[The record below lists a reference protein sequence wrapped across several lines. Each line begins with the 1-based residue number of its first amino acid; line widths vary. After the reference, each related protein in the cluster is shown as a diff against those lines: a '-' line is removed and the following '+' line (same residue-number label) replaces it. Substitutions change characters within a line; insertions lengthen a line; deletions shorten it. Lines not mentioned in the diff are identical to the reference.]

1 MPNLQAPASTE
12 KKIWPASKG
21 RTVEGTS
28 VSFRCVAYAH
38 AQFTHTPACW
48 PFFLRGGSLVAREK
62 ARGGRQAREAPE
74 RVVGKG
80 LGADIRGRRAADPP
94 TFRHKCGTSQN
105 VSQRTPRRRSA
116 GVPPAFRRRSAPVPH
131 PFRTPHPFRI
141 RSAPVPH
148 ATRTGAAPVPHRCR
162 TGAAAVPQRTR
173 TGTCNL
179 QTARKAIFWGVFTSV
194 FFGVFVLLGVF

>member
-94 TFRHKCGTSQN
+94 TFRHKCGTSAEQVRN
-105 VSQRTPRRRSA
+105 KCGTSAEQVRHKCGTSAAQVRIKCGSSADQVRSTVQIACGTGAERRRMC
-116 GVPPAFRRRSAPVPH
+116 
-131 PFRTPHPFRI
+131 
-141 RSAPVPH
+141 
-148 ATRTGAAPVPHRCR
+148 GAASSAENDQKR
-162 TGAAAVPQRTR
+162 
-173 TGTCNL
+173 L
-179 QTARKAIFWGVFTSV
+179 LYLAITQNGNEKIF
-194 FFGVFVLLGVF
+194 